1 MMSNYVSVWILITC
15 MAIASTQRVCT
26 DCYGEQHNRAEF
38 LCHGQGCD
46 AFLWPRDKSL
56 PSNLEC
62 KVGND
67 EYNEV
72 CYVFSGLDTT
82 KMYHKFISLNQFDS
96 SRKERMTFTFSE

>member
-1 MMSNYVSVWILITC
+1 MMSNIVSVWVFVTC
-15 MAIASTQRVCT
+15 MVIASTQRVCT
-26 DCYGEQHNRAEF
+26 DCYGEQNNRTEF

-67 EYNEV
+67 EDNEV
-72 CYVFSGLDTT
+72 CYAFSGLDTT

-96 SRKERMTFTFSE
+96 NRKDRMAFTFSE